1 MFRTWI
7 SDRTTQPTHF
17 PDSRAALPT
26 QRMTRFRE
34 HRGQW
39 QRILVS
45 EAESYQNTLR
55 RTVRPEKES
64 AGNLQG
70 TDIVEEILFN
80 SEQGQFE
87 FPERVIVPAVY
98 HIYLHPED
106 IDRLKPVDAVIREE
120 CKNGLNKRLRH
131 LNRKRFGRKSVQYG
145 IQAQDWEIKMLAD
158 YHDDAA
164 TGSVK
169 VVSSL
174 APAEESELVGTVTV
188 RVKRSPTV
196 KSPTCPAAPVA
207 ATPMLPAPET
217 KDSRVT
223 KDARETRK
231 TPEGAPAQTQ
241 LAWGTLSWRDDE
253 GDKTFQLVEST
264 ASVGRGSQMDVIIR
278 NASEDVS
285 RKHCSLR
292 LDTAGK
298 AWIQDPGS
306 SNGTLLDGAL
316 LAANTEIALPDASRI
331 SLANGVVILNFT
343 RRNN

>member
-1 MFRTWI
+1 MK
-7 SDRTTQPTHF
+7 
-17 PDSRAALPT
+17 
-26 QRMTRFRE
+26 
-34 HRGQW
+34 
-39 QRILVS
+39 
-45 EAESYQNTLR
+45 
-55 RTVRPEKES
+55 RTVRSEKELDES
-64 AGNLQG
+64 LQG
-70 TDIVEEILFN
+70 TDIVEEILHN

-145 IQAQDWEIKMLAD
+145 IQAQDWEIKILAD

-164 TGSVK
+164 AGSVK

-188 RVKRSPTV
+188 RVKRSPPVKTPTSPATTV
-196 KSPTCPAAPVA
+196 GARPLLAAH
-207 ATPMLPAPET
+207 ET

-231 TPEGAPAQTQ
+231 TSDKTPAETQ
-241 LAWGTLSWRDDE
+241 LAWGRLSWRDDE
-253 GDKTFQLVEST
+253 GDKTFQLVGSGV
-264 ASVGRGSQMDVIIR
+264 SVGRGSQMDVVIR

-285 RKHCSLR
+285 RKHCSIR
-292 LDTAGK
+292 RDSAGK
-298 AWIQDPGS
+298 AWISDLGS
-306 SNGTLLDGAL
+306 SNGTLLDGAM

-331 SLANGVVILNFT
+331 SLANGVVILDFV
-343 RRNN
+343 RRKA

>member
-1 MFRTWI
+1 
-7 SDRTTQPTHF
+7 
-17 PDSRAALPT
+17 LK
-26 QRMTRFRE
+26 
-34 HRGQW
+34 
-39 QRILVS
+39 
-45 EAESYQNTLR
+45 
-55 RTVRPEKES
+55 RTVRTEKES
-64 AGNLQG
+64 DERLQG
-70 TDIVEEILFN
+70 TDIVEEILHN

-145 IQAQDWEIKMLAD
+145 IQAQDWEIKTLAD

-164 TGSVK
+164 AGSVK

-188 RVKRSPTV
+188 RVKRSPPM
-196 KSPTCPAAPVA
+196 KSPTTPASPVP
-207 ATPMLPAPET
+207 ATPLLVAPET
-217 KDSRVT
+217 KDSRST

-231 TPEGAPAQTQ
+231 TSIQPQ

-253 GDKTFQLVEST
+253 GEKTFQLVEST

-285 RKHCSLR
+285 RKHCTVRADS
-292 LDTAGK
+292 AGK
-298 AWIQDPGS
+298 AWISDCGS

-316 LAANTEIALPDASRI
+316 LAANTEIALPDNSRI
-331 SLANGVVILNFT
+331 SLANGVVTLNFT
-343 RRNN
+343 RRSS

>member
-1 MFRTWI
+1 MK
-7 SDRTTQPTHF
+7 
-17 PDSRAALPT
+17 
-26 QRMTRFRE
+26 
-34 HRGQW
+34 
-39 QRILVS
+39 
-45 EAESYQNTLR
+45 
-55 RTVRPEKES
+55 RTVRPDKES
-64 AGNLQG
+64 DVSLQG
-70 TDIVEEILFN
+70 TDIVEEILYN

-120 CKNGLNKRLRH
+120 CKNSLNKRLRQ
-131 LNRKRFGRKSVQYG
+131 LNRKRFGRKNVQYG

-164 TGSVK
+164 AGSVK

-196 KSPTCPAAPVA
+196 KTPTAP
-207 ATPMLPAPET
+207 ATPMAVAPLLAAPET
-217 KDSRVT
+217 KDSGAT

-231 TPEGAPAQTQ
+231 TSERG
-241 LAWGTLSWRDDE
+241 WGTLAWRDDE
-253 GDKTFQLVEST
+253 GEKAFQLIEATV
-264 ASVGRGSQMDVIIR
+264 SVGRGSQMDVIIR

-292 LDTAGK
+292 LDSAGK
-298 AWIQDPGS
+298 AWITDSGS
-306 SNGTLLDGAL
+306 SNGTLLDGAP
-316 LAANTEIALPDASRI
+316 LAANTETALAEGARI
-331 SLANGVVILNFT
+331 SLANGVVVLNFT
-343 RRNN
+343 RQLQAKRSA